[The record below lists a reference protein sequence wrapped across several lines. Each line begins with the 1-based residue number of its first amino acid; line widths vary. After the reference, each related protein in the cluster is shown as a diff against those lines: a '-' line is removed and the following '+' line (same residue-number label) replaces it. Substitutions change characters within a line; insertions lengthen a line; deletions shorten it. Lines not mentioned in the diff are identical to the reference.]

1 MGDVRILITDRGR
14 ARDHVFFFSPRTQVD
29 LLAALAA
36 EGAEFIDLSPFDL
49 VTAGRTIDDRH
60 HDEESEIAECQIEGH
75 IAFVGLGLVVAALSG
90 EAYPQYI
97 FIGRDF
103 RYRCQLRIQADAQQL
118 IGASLQHLLETAGS
132 RHDM

>member
-1 MGDVRILITDRGR
+1 MGHVRILITDRGR
-14 ARDHVFFFSPRTQVD
+14 ARDHVFFFSPCTEVD

-36 EGAEFIDLSPFDL
+36 EGPEFIGFSPFDL
-49 VTAGRTIDDRH
+49 VAAGRTIDDRH

-97 FIGRDF
+97 FVGRDF
-103 RYRCQLRIQADAQQL
+103 WYRC
-118 IGASLQHLLETAGS
+118 
-132 RHDM
+132 